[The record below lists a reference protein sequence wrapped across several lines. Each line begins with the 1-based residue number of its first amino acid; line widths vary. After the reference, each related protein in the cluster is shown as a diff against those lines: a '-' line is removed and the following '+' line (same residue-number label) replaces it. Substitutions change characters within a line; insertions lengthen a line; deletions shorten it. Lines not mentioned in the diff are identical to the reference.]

1 MKKEEILELI
11 KAVSASN
18 VTAFRYRDSDV
29 SLELE
34 CERSLKTEVITSVKV
49 PLAEEAA
56 PEKDENLLVIKS
68 PMVGT
73 YYAAKSEKSDPYI
86 QVGDRVKKGQAVG
99 IVEAMKLMN
108 EIESEYDGIVE
119 RIDVQNKDMVEY
131 GQALI
136 FLRPL

>member
-1 MKKEEILELI
+1 MNKEEILELI

-18 VTAFRYRDSDV
+18 VTAFRYKDNEV

-34 CERSLKTEVITSVKV
+34 CDRVIKTEVITSGSIPVTEVSDVK
-49 PLAEEAA
+49 
-56 PEKDENLLVIKS
+56 KDENLLIIKS

-73 YYAAKSEKSDPYI
+73 FYTAKSEKSDPFV

-99 IVEAMKLMN
+99 IIEAMKLMN

-119 RIDVQNKDMVEY
+119 RIEVNNKDMVEY

-136 FLRPL
+136 YLKPL

>member
-18 VTAFRYRDSDV
+18 VTAFRYKDNDV

-34 CERSLKTEVITSVKV
+34 CERSLKTEVVTSVRM
-49 PLAEEAA
+49 PLPEENDT
-56 PEKDENLLVIKS
+56 KTDENLLVIKS

-73 YYAAKSEKSDPYI
+73 YYAAKSEKSDPYV

-99 IVEAMKLMN
+99 IIEAMKLMN

-119 RIDVQNKDMVEY
+119 RIEVHNKDMVEY

-136 FLRPL
+136 FLKPL